1 MEDESG
7 PLAGKRLVVGVTG
20 GVAAYKSAELVRLS
34 VKAGAD
40 TRVVMTANA
49 ARFVT
54 PMTFEALSRNK
65 VIWDMWS
72 GGAAPMDHIHWGQEA
87 DLIVVAPATANLIS
101 KLANGMADD
110 FLTTM
115 LLAATARILVCPAM
129 NTCMY
134 EHPAVQHNLR
144 LLKER
149 GVGVMAS
156 PAGELACGTEGPGR
170 LPDPAEILEEAIHIL
185 SPKDLSGCRVLVTA
199 GPTLEPLDPVRY
211 ITNRSSGKMGYSI
224 ARAARM
230 RGAEVVLI
238 SGPTRLPPPG
248 GVLFK
253 RVNTAEEMRREVL
266 DRYEGCDVVIKAA
279 AVLDYKPRE
288 PAALKIK
295 KEDRPLSLELWPNP
309 DILAELGRLK
319 GCSPR
324 VLVGFAAETN
334 DLLPNAR
341 AKLESKNLDMIVA
354 NDVTAPDAGFDAE
367 TNRVKVLYRDGTV
380 ENWPLL
386 TKEQV
391 ADRLLDR
398 VKTLRGSS
406 G

>member
-1 MEDESG
+1 MEEESG
-7 PLAGKRLVVGVTG
+7 PLTGKKLVVGVTG
-20 GVAAYKSAELVRLS
+20 GIAAYKSAELVRLF

-49 ARFVT
+49 TKFVT

-65 VIWDMWS
+65 VIRDMWS
-72 GGAAPMDHIHWGQEA
+72 GTAAPMDHIQWGQES
-87 DLIVVAPATANLIS
+87 DLIVIAPATANLIS

-115 LLAATARILVCPAM
+115 LLAATAKILVCPAM

-134 EHPAVQHNLR
+134 ENPAVQHNLQ
-144 LLKER
+144 LLRER
-149 GVGVMAS
+149 GIGLMAPS
-156 PAGELACGTEGPGR
+156 AGELACGTEGPGR
-170 LPDPAEILEEAIHIL
+170 LPDPSEILEEAFSLL
-185 SPKDLSGCRVLVTA
+185 SPKDLSGLKVMVTA
-199 GPTLEPLDPVRY
+199 GPTLEPIDPVRY
-211 ITNRSSGKMGYSI
+211 ITNRSSGRMGYSI

-238 SGPTRLPPPG
+238 SGPTRLNPPQ
-248 GVLFK
+248 GVLFT

-266 DRYEGCDVVIKAA
+266 GHYENCDVVIKAA

-288 PAALKIK
+288 TAARKIK
-295 KEDRPLSLELWPNP
+295 KDDRPLSLELRPNP
-309 DILAELGRLK
+309 DILAELGSLK
-319 GCSPR
+319 GSRPR
-324 VLVGFAAETN
+324 TLVGFAAETN

-341 AKLESKNLDMIVA
+341 AKLEKKNLDVIVA

-380 ENWPLL
+380 ESWPLL

-398 VKTLRGSS
+398 ILTLRGSA